1 VLALL
6 GPDVG
11 LRLTPY
17 SVEAAVAA
25 YRASGDP
32 LAEQMVEVLQQPPTR
47 EEILKKTEGNI
58 SGVGEL
64 GGRTARQAK

>member
-1 VLALL
+1 
-6 GPDVG
+6 
-11 LRLTPY
+11 
-17 SVEAAVAA
+17 VAA